1 MRDACKG
8 YEGCMRARQRGSG
21 SHRLNVR
28 RDVACVH
35 TAAWRGWRGRDFR
48 HRLPSWCAAAAWR
61 GRRARLELVLWE
73 RAARLF
79 GCYVAQSRKSA
90 WGHVS
95 LFWYA
100 GATAPLKR
108 MAPFQWATVRVH
120 MTGRLHVS
128 FGCVVLY
135 PYPSNKTPSSSS
147 RMRSSTISFSQRHEW
162 RAYGGPICKQSRTTN
177 VPSKCSSKGARSARS
192 AARTAARRCSESVVL
207 CVDGLQSA
215 GVMRARCA
223 SLAVPAAS
231 GDCAIETIDGPKS
244 TSGATRDPPA

>member
-128 FGCVVLY
+128 FGCALSIPVQQDAIQQLEDAIEHNLVL
-135 PYPSNKTPSSSS
+135 
-147 RMRSSTISFSQRHEW
+147 
-162 RAYGGPICKQSRTTN
+162 A
-177 VPSKCSSKGARSARS
+177 
-192 AARTAARRCSESVVL
+192 AARVARVRRSNLQAVENHKRAVQMLLKRCSFCTQRRSHGGTALLRVRGPLRRRATIGGRDASQVRL
-207 CVDGLQSA
+207 A
-215 GVMRARCA
+215 G
-223 SLAVPAAS
+223 
-231 GDCAIETIDGPKS
+231 
-244 TSGATRDPPA
+244 GAGRVR

>member
-1 MRDACKG
+1 
-8 YEGCMRARQRGSG
+8 MRARQRGSG

-35 TAAWRGWRGRDFR
+35 TAAWRGWRGRYFR
-48 HRLPSWCAAAAWR
+48 HHAPTALLVRCGCVARA
-61 GRRARLELVLWE
+61 RRARAPGARSLGAG
-73 RAARLF
+73 AARLF

-128 FGCVVLY
+128 FGCALSIPVQQDAIQQLEDAIEHNLVL
-135 PYPSNKTPSSSS
+135 
-147 RMRSSTISFSQRHEW
+147 
-162 RAYGGPICKQSRTTN
+162 A
-177 VPSKCSSKGARSARS
+177 
-192 AARTAARRCSESVVL
+192 AARVARVRRSNLQAVENHKRAVQMLLKRCSFCTQRRSHGGTALLRVRGPLRRRATIGGRDASQVRL
-207 CVDGLQSA
+207 A
-215 GVMRARCA
+215 G
-223 SLAVPAAS
+223 
-231 GDCAIETIDGPKS
+231 
-244 TSGATRDPPA
+244 GAGRVR

>member
-1 MRDACKG
+1 MHAGAAKGKRLSPPKCKERRSVCAHG
-8 YEGCMRARQRGSG
+8 SMARMAGERLQTPTALLVRCGCVARA
-21 SHRLNVR
+21 
-28 RDVACVH
+28 
-35 TAAWRGWRGRDFR
+35 T
-48 HRLPSWCAAAAWR
+48 
-61 GRRARLELVLWE
+61 RAPGARSLGAG
-73 RAARLF
+73 AARLF

-162 RAYGGPICKQSRTTN
+162 RVYGGPICKQSRTTN

-244 TSGATRDPPA
+244 TSGATRDPAA